1 MKMEEYME
9 SELFC
14 IFWLKLVAENI
25 VLGSQKTQCWAAPA
39 VWCLFLKNIKLYW
52 WQNRSLVQRSEHSV
66 NNADSASTVEP
77 EIEPEVESEVEPK
90 VEPKVEPEVESEV
103 DPEVESEVDSE
114 VESEVEPEAES
125 GRTGGRIRGQTGGWT

>member
-25 VLGSQKTQCWAAPA
+25 VLGSQKTQCCAAPA
-39 VWCLFLKNIKLYW
+39 VSCLFLKNIKLYW
-52 WQNRSLVQRSEHSV
+52 WQNRSLVQRSAHSV

-77 EIEPEVESEVEPK
+77 EVEPEVESEVEPK
-90 VEPKVEPEVESEV
+90 VEQEVESEV

-125 GRTGGRIRGQTGGWT
+125 GRTGGRIRGRIGGWT